1 MSKYVANGK
10 VKLGLVLSGGG
21 SKGAYEIGV
30 YKALKKLGKKPNIIT
45 GTSVGA
51 LNGVLLVQNDYYSAV
66 KLWRSIS
73 FSRVYDENSFPVCDN
88 PALTSIYKL
97 YVKAFI
103 TEGGM
108 DVSKLRLL
116 FDKYYNP
123 RKFFASNIDY
133 GLVTYNLSKNEPL
146 FMTKKDLSADTVKD
160 YVMASASCYPA
171 FKPQKIGDDLYI
183 DGGYYDNLPINL
195 AVSLGAEE
203 IIAVDLR
210 AVGFK
215 RPTKVD
221 VPVTMISPRN
231 KIVSFLVFD
240 KEKSREALRYGYNDA
255 MKVFGKLDGN
265 LFTFKKNNLVS
276 NYNKYGS
283 LFEDKVYSILD
294 GTPEGILSKIVSTSL
309 FKSIIKDKVSYKHF
323 NRLVEKAG
331 ECFNFPSDIIY
342 NIRTYNKGLLTEL
355 SKTISISPEIVAE
368 KVKTGDFKG
377 LVELRQVVRLFYEA
391 ICNDKIRDVLLFL
404 PVFADEFLVA
414 LYLYI
419 LKKNV
424 RGFY

>member
-1 MSKYVANGK
+1 MREYVESGK
-10 VKLGLVLSGGG
+10 GKLGLVLSGGG

-30 YKALKKLGKKPNIIT
+30 YKALRKLGKKPDIIT

-51 LNGVLLVQNDYYSAV
+51 LNGVLLVQKDYYSAV

-88 PALTSIYKL
+88 SDLASIYKL
-97 YVKAFI
+97 YAKAFI

-123 RKFFASNIDY
+123 RKFFASKIDY
-133 GLVTYNLSKNEPL
+133 GLVTYNLTKNKPL
-146 FMTKKDLSADTVKD
+146 FMTKKDLTADTVKD

-195 AVSLGAEE
+195 AIDLGASE

-215 RPTKVD
+215 RPNKAD
-221 VPVTMISPRN
+221 VPVTTISPRN

-240 KEKSREALRYGYNDA
+240 KEKSREALRFGYNDT
-255 MKVFGKLDGN
+255 MKMFGKLDGD
-265 LFTFKKNNLVS
+265 LFTFKKQNLVF
-276 NYNKYGS
+276 NYNKFGS

-294 GTPEGILSKIVSTSL
+294 SAPEGFLSKVVSTSI
-309 FKSIIKDKVSYKHF
+309 FKSIVKDKVSYRHF

-331 ECFNFPSDIIY
+331 ECFDFPCDIIY
-342 NIRTYNKGLLTEL
+342 NIKTYNKGLLTEL
-355 SKTISISPEIVAE
+355 SKTNSISQEMVAE
-368 KVKTGDFKG
+368 KIKDGDFKG
-377 LVELRQVVRLFYEA
+377 LFDLRQIVKLFYEA
-391 ICNDKIRDVLLFL
+391 ICIDKIRDILVFL

-414 LYLYI
+414 VYLYI
-419 LKKNV
+419 LKKNIK
-424 RGFY
+424 GIY

>member
-1 MSKYVANGK
+1 MFKDVLNRK
-10 VKLGLVLSGGG
+10 PKLGLVLSGGG

-30 YKALKKLGKKPNIIT
+30 YKALRKLGKRPDIIT

-51 LNGVLLVQNDYYSAV
+51 LNGVLLVQNDYLNAV

-73 FSRVYDENSFPVCDN
+73 FDKVYDETSFPVCDN
-88 PALTSIYKL
+88 PALTAVYKM

-108 DVSKLRLL
+108 DISKLRSL
-116 FDKYYNP
+116 FDKYYKP

-146 FMTKKDLSADTVKD
+146 FMTKKDLTSDTVKD

-215 RPTKVD
+215 RATKVD
-221 VPVTMISPRN
+221 VPVTVISPRN

-240 KEKSREALRYGYNDA
+240 KEKSREALRYGYNDT

-276 NYNKYGS
+276 NYNKYGT

-294 GTPEGILSKIVSTSL
+294 GIPEGLLSKVVSTSV
-309 FKSIIKDKVSYKHF
+309 FKSIIKDKLSYKNF

-331 ECFNFPSDIIY
+331 ECFNFPCDIIY
-342 NIRTYNKGLLTEL
+342 NIKTYNKGLLSEL
-355 SKTISISPEIVAE
+355 SKTSSVSREIVAE
-368 KVKTGDFKG
+368 KIKG
-377 LVELRQVVRLFYEA
+377 GNLKGILDLRQVVRLFYEA
-391 ICNDKIRDVLLFL
+391 ICNNKIGDLLIFL

-419 LKKNV
+419 LKENV